1 MSNNVNSGAPE
12 YLEGPGLSDEDFGR
26 VPKWPKVVGI
36 ISIIVGTIMLG
47 CVGCGFA
54 SPSLQGMGAAQMKGG
69 MPPAM
74 LSLSLGGYI
83 TLLAGAAIDLL
94 LIVGGIM
101 LIVRQYAARAMHLV
115 YGVLA
120 LINWAYAMYVQLDI
134 SEQAKEWVK
143 QNPDSDY
150 AKQAAAMGNIGDI
163 IGLAIAVVVFLP
175 HPIFCLIWFGLVK
188 KTRDS
193 MTGGVEAA
201 A

>member
-1 MSNNVNSGAPE
+1 MSNSANAGGPE

-26 VPKWPKVVGI
+26 VPTWPKVVGI
-36 ISIIVGTIMLG
+36 ISIIVGTVMLG

-54 SPSLQGMGAAQMKGG
+54 GPALQGMGAAQMKGG
-69 MPPAM
+69 MPPVM
-74 LSLSLGGYI
+74 LSHSLGAYVS
-83 TLLAGAAIDLL
+83 LFAGAALNLL
-94 LIVGGIM
+94 LILAGIM
-101 LIVRQYAARAMHLV
+101 LIVRQYSSRHMHLA
-115 YGVLA
+115 YGVLT
-120 LINWAYAMYVQLDI
+120 LINWAYSLYLQLQI

-150 AKQAAAMGNIGDI
+150 AKQAAAMGNIGDL
-163 IGLAIAVVVFLP
+163 IGIAMAVVLFLP
-175 HPIFCLIWFGLVK
+175 YPVFCVVWFGLVK

>member
-1 MSNNVNSGAPE
+1 MSNYASSGGPE
-12 YLEGPGLSDEDFGR
+12 YLEGPGLNDEDFGR

-54 SPSLQGMGAAQMKGG
+54 GPALQGMGAAQMKGG
-69 MPPAM
+69 MPPSL
-74 LSLSLGGYI
+74 LSLSIGGYI
-83 TLLAGAAIDLL
+83 TLFAGAAIDLL

-120 LINWAYAMYVQLDI
+120 LINWAFAMYVQLDI

-163 IGLAIAVVVFLP
+163 IGLAIAVIVFLP